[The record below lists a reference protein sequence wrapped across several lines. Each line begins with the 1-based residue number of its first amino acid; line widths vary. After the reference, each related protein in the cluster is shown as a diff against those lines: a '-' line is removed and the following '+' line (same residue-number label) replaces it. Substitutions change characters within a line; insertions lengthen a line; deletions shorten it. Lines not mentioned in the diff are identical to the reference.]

1 MPWIGCFRLRGV
13 HLLFLAALGAIL
25 VGFWH
30 LALMLSVRLEER
42 TIEALSWL
50 LTGKTV
56 VVDAGHG
63 GTDPGVVG
71 PSGVPEKEITLA
83 VARRLR
89 DRLQQGGARVVMTRE
104 KDEGLGDSKRDD
116 LAARVD
122 LANKSGADIFVSIHA
137 NSFHERDEDGAQ
149 TFSQPGCLE
158 SRKLAYAV
166 QAEIVRLL
174 RNTVRVPKEVDY
186 FLNRQTK
193 MPSIIVE
200 IGFVTNPREERLL
213 LDPVYQSQ
221 MAFAI
226 YAGIVKYFAERAT
239 PTSNWLD
246 DKIIETF
253 ERGTPPRLGA
263 P

>member
-1 MPWIGCFRLRGV
+1 MPWIGCFRLRAL
-13 HLLFLAALGAIL
+13 HLLVLAVLGATL
-25 VGFWH
+25 VGFWQ
-30 LALMLSVRLEER
+30 LSVILSVRLEER

-50 LTGKTV
+50 LTGKTI

-71 PSGVPEKEITLA
+71 ASGVPEKEITLA
-83 VARRLR
+83 VAKRLR
-89 DRLQQGGARVVMTRE
+89 DLLEQGGARVVMTRE
-104 KDEGLGDSKRDD
+104 KDRGLGDSKRDD

-137 NSFHERDEDGAQ
+137 NSFPEPDEDGAQ
-149 TFSQPGCLE
+149 TFSQPGCVE
-158 SRKLAYAV
+158 SRKLAHAI

-193 MPSIIVE
+193 MPSCIVE
-200 IGFVTNPREERLL
+200 IGFVTCPREERLL
-213 LDPVYQSQ
+213 LDPVYQGQ

-226 YAGIVKYFAERAT
+226 YAGIVKYFAGRAT
-239 PTSNWLD
+239 PANSWID

-253 ERGTPPRLGA
+253 EKSAPPRLNA

>member
-1 MPWIGCFRLRGV
+1 MPWIGCFRLRARHV
-13 HLLFLAALGAIL
+13 LLVAALGL
-25 VGFWH
+25 TFYGFWQ
-30 LALMLSVRLEER
+30 LALALSVRLEER
-42 TIEALSWL
+42 AIEALSWL
-50 LTGKTV
+50 LAGKTV

-71 PSGVPEKEITLA
+71 PSGVPEKDITLA

-89 DRLQQGGARVVMTRE
+89 DLLRGGGARVIMTRE

-116 LAARVD
+116 LEARVD
-122 LANKSGADIFVSIHA
+122 LANRSEADIFVSIHA
-137 NSFHERDEDGAQ
+137 NSFQEPDEDGAQ
-149 TFSQPGCLE
+149 TFSQPGCIE
-158 SRKLAYAV
+158 SRRLSHAI

-186 FLNRQTK
+186 FLNRQTR
-193 MPSIIVE
+193 MPSVIVE

-213 LDPVYQSQ
+213 VDPTYQGQ

-226 YAGIVKYFAERAT
+226 YAGIIKYFAERAM
-239 PTSNWLD
+239 PAGNRVNE
-246 DKIIETF
+246 KVMETF
-253 ERGTPPRLGA
+253 ERGVTPRLPA